1 MSLARTFPRRE
12 IAPRPIPK
20 AREARG
26 QALTPGAF
34 LATLSIGMFVMASW
48 AAPEE
53 PSTPVESTFTGTWT
67 ATVGKSR
74 TLHGRWVGQA
84 IPGDPHSAHGSW
96 TLTGRQGKSVLT
108 GTWSARKTAQGWRG
122 NWSAQAS
129 TGPTTGGTWRA
140 DLPADPEST
149 LQDFLEKL
157 SQEEIAGTWG
167 SARLAGSWL
176 LTGKAR
182 SAPRRSAD

>member
-1 MSLARTFPRRE
+1 MSLSLSQG
-12 IAPRPIPK
+12 
-20 AREARG
+20 ARG
-26 QALTPGAF
+26 TRRQTLISTAF
-34 LATLSIGMFVMASW
+34 LATVPVGMFVLTSW
-48 AAPEE
+48 AAPQETSA
-53 PSTPVESTFTGTWT
+53 PGESIFSGTWT

-96 TLTGRQGKSVLT
+96 TLTGPQGKPVLA

-122 NWSAQAS
+122 NWSAKAA
-129 TGPTTGGTWRA
+129 TGPATGGTWRA

-149 LQDFLEKL
+149 LQDLLEKL
-157 SQEEIAGTWG
+157 SQEEIVGTWG
-167 SARLAGSWL
+167 SARMAGSWL
-176 LTGKAR
+176 LKGKAR